1 MAGKG
6 MMVLGSVVSAA
17 GQMAAGAAAKNAG
30 RYRQQ
35 VQERNAKVVE
45 QEKEITRHKT
55 GEDIVRF
62 REQFEASQ
70 GTTRMA
76 LAKRG
81 VRSDTGTG
89 LRILLENAQKAD
101 QDIAA
106 ALYNAELGERT
117 LDERAT
123 QMRLQGQLY
132 AFEGRQQQRASMLS
146 AGGSL
151 LAGLSKAGK
160 YGKDSA

>member
-1 MAGKG
+1 
-6 MMVLGSVVSAA
+6 MMVLGSVMSAA

-45 QEKEITRHKT
+45 QEKLVRHHKT

-62 REQFEASQ
+62 REKISALQ
-70 GTTRMA
+70 GTARVAVSKSGPMS
-76 LAKRG
+76 G
-81 VRSDTGTG
+81 TGTA
-89 LRILLENAQKAD
+89 LRILMENAQEAD
-101 QDIAA
+101 EDLARA
-106 ALYNAELGERT
+106 FYNAEMEERS
-117 LDERAT
+117 LDEKAT

-132 AFEGRQQQRASMLS
+132 AYEGRAQQRASMFS

-151 LAGLSKAGK
+151 LAGLSKAEQ
-160 YGKDSA
+160 YGKG

>member
-1 MAGKG
+1 
-6 MMVLGSVVSAA
+6 MMVLGSVMSAA

-45 QEKEITRHKT
+45 QEKLVKHHQT
-55 GEDIVRF
+55 GVDIVRF
-62 REQFEASQ
+62 REQFAATA

-76 LAKRG
+76 LSKSG
-81 VRSDTGTG
+81 VRTDTGTG
-89 LRILLENAQKAD
+89 LRILMENAQRAD
-101 QDIAA
+101 EDIATA
-106 ALYNAELGERT
+106 FYNAELGPRT
-117 LDERAT
+117 LDEKAT

-132 AFEGRQQQRASMLS
+132 AYEGRAQQRASMFS

-151 LAGLSKAGK
+151 LAGLSKAEQ
-160 YGKDSA
+160 YGKG